1 MKISQ
6 KMFLP
11 VTSDHGARSPQELVE
26 RSTNLRQDIAL
37 PYFELGFR
45 DFNVVIRQPRP
56 ELTLA
61 SARQLL
67 AEREHVL
74 GLIQVPGFGKRRS
87 PAPIHE

>member
-37 PYFELGFR
+37 LYFERGLR

-56 ELTLA
+56 ELMLA
-61 SARQLL
+61 SASSL
-67 AEREHVL
+67 AEHEHVL
-74 GLIQVPGFGKRRS
+74 GLVQVSGFGKRRS

>member
-1 MKISQ
+1 VKISQ

-37 PYFELGFR
+37 LYFERGFR

-56 ELTLA
+56 ELMLA
-61 SARQLL
+61 SASSL
-67 AEREHVL
+67 AEHEHVL
-74 GLIQVPGFGKRRS
+74 GLVQVPGFGKRRS